1 MISELEDEK
10 ILEFLMTS
18 DLDDNFKTEEYKYL
32 ILKFR
37 SFYKILY
44 AKHSL
49 YKTNTEI
56 QIRNLSEDVEKLKR
70 ELTRTQIEK
79 ADTENKLEQSTL
91 PRKLTWKERWKGI
104 SHKF

>member
-18 DLDDNFKTEEYKYL
+18 DLGENFKTEEYKYL

-44 AKHSL
+44 GKHQL
-49 YKTNTEI
+49 QKTHTELE
-56 QIRNLSEDVEKLKR
+56 IRNLKSDVDKLNKDIVSA
-70 ELTRTQIEK
+70 QIEK
-79 ADTENKLEQSTL
+79 ANIQNELDQKSL
-91 PRKLTWKERWKGI
+91 PRKLSWRERWRGVTN
-104 SHKF
+104 